1 MTRSPIR
8 RTLFVLAFATAI
20 PLAIA
25 CKKPPPPTPDAEAA
39 PAVIDS
45 GTLVLAPLDDD
56 AGDAGDAGD
65 GDAGHKWSGP
75 GMNPN
80 EARVRHCCSVLRTRI
95 KALGTAPEVA
105 QLSILVAQC
114 DAIANSVHQ
123 NPNAPELNAIK
134 SMPGCQ

>member
-8 RTLFVLAFATAI
+8 RTLFVLAFAAGI
-20 PLAIA
+20 PLAVA
-25 CKKPPPPTPDAEAA
+25 CKKPPPPTPDAEAPVVVDA
-39 PAVIDS
+39 

-65 GDAGHKWSGP
+65 GDAAKKWSGP
-75 GMNPN
+75 GMHPN
-80 EARVRHCCSVLRTRI
+80 EARVRQCCSVLRTRI
-95 KALGTAPEVA
+95 KALGAAPEVA

-114 DAIANSVHQ
+114 DAIANQVHA
-123 NPNAPELNAIK
+123 NPNAPELSAIR